1 MGEWGSGSKVEQHWD
16 IMVVN
21 ATASN
26 LAEEIKS
33 SLIAGTDRAYSNR
46 ESRKDE
52 HSDGMSKSADMVCTS
67 ERLTCHEGR

>member
-1 MGEWGSGSKVEQHWD
+1 
-16 IMVVN
+16 MVVN

-33 SLIAGTDRAYSNR
+33 SLIAGTNKAYSNG

-52 HSDGMSKSADMVCTS
+52 HSDGMPKSADIVCTS